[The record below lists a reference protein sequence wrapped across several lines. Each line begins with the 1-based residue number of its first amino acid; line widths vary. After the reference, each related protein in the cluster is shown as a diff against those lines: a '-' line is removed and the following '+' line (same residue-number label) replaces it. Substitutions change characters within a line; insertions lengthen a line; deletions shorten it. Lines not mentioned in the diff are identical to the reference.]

1 MSACRL
7 CGAPLEHVVADL
19 GVSPVA
25 NDFVREED
33 LGRMEP
39 FYPLCA
45 LVCARCLL
53 VQLEAFEPP
62 EQIFS
67 DDYAYFSSY
76 STGWLEHARRYTER
90 WSSASGS
97 TRRARSSRSHRTTA
111 TSCSTSSSAASPCSG
126 VEPTANTAAVAIAK
140 GIPTEIRFF
149 GLDTAAELRA
159 EHAADLLIANN
170 VLAHVPDLNDFVAG
184 LAALLAPEGVLTIEF
199 PHLLRLLEEAQ
210 FDTIY
215 HEHFSYFSLL
225 TVDARARAPRP
236 RDLRRR
242 GAPDARR
249 LAADLRRHTSRASP
263 ASAWLE
269 LRERERAAGLEE
281 LATYLAFADRVRREK
296 REIVRFFIEQ
306 KEAGVSIAGYGA
318 PAKGNTLLNYCGI
331 GRDFIDYTVD
341 LNPHKQGRYL
351 PGTRIPV
358 RDPDEIRRTQPDLV
372 FILPWNLRDE
382 VMEQLAFV
390 RDWGGRFAARSPEH
404 PDLPVITPS
413 NGRPSTQPIWRAG
426 TPATIAPSATE
437 RVTTALAPTT
447 AFLPMVTPFSTTT
460 FWAIHT
466 KSPISTGSATSGCR
480 ARCRSGA
487 MPWSWSRIATF
498 EPIRTLLPIVTDSA
512 AATLK
517 YPSICTSSPMRT
529 RPGLRIGV
537 GSHRLRGAH
546 ARGPRRCGRSRCGR
560 ARSAHRAAA

>member
-7 CGAPLEHVVADL
+7 CGAPLEHVFADL

-25 NDFVREED
+25 NDFLREDD

-45 LVCARCLL
+45 LVCGVCLL

-62 EQIFS
+62 EKIFS

-76 STGWLEHARRYTER
+76 STGWLEHSRRYVDTVVER
-90 WSSASGS
+90 LGLGAESKVVEIASNDGYLLQYFVE
-97 TRRARSSRSHRTTA
+97 RGI
-111 TSCSTSSSAASPCSG
+111 PVLG
-126 VEPTANTAAVAIAK
+126 IEPTANTAAVAIAK
-140 GIPTEIRFF
+140 GVPTAVRFF
-149 GLDTAAELRA
+149 GSETADDLHAD
-159 EHAADLLIANN
+159 HAADLLIANN

-184 LAALLAPEGVLTIEF
+184 LARLLATEGVLTIEF
-199 PHLLRLLEEAQ
+199 PHLLRLIEEAQ

-215 HEHFSYFSLL
+215 HEHYSYFSLL
-225 TVDARARAPRP
+225 TASQALERHGLAIFDVEELSTHGGSLRVYAGHVPRQP
-236 RDLRRR
+236 GERV
-242 GAPDARR
+242 
-249 LAADLRRHTSRASP
+249 
-263 ASAWLE
+263 LE

-306 KEAGVSIAGYGA
+306 KEAGHSIAGYGA

-351 PGTRIPV
+351 PGSRIPV

-390 RDWGGRFAARSPEH
+390 RDWGGRFAARAPE
-404 PDLPVITPS
+404 IK
-413 NGRPSTQPIWRAG
+413 IFA
-426 TPATIAPSATE
+426 
-437 RVTTALAPTT
+437 
-447 AFLPMVTPFSTTT
+447 
-460 FWAIHT
+460 
-466 KSPISTGSATSGCR
+466 
-480 ARCRSGA
+480 
-487 MPWSWSRIATF
+487 
-498 EPIRTLLPIVTDSA
+498 
-512 AATLK
+512 
-517 YPSICTSSPMRT
+517 
-529 RPGLRIGV
+529 
-537 GSHRLRGAH
+537 
-546 ARGPRRCGRSRCGR
+546 
-560 ARSAHRAAA
+560 

>member
-1 MSACRL
+1 VSACRL

-25 NDFVREED
+25 NDFLREDD

-45 LVCARCLL
+45 LVCDVCLL

-67 DDYAYFSSY
+67 DDYAYFSSF
-76 STGWLEHARRYTER
+76 STGWLEHSRQYTDAIVER
-90 WSSASGS
+90 LGLGAESKVVEIASNDGYLLQYFVE
-97 TRRARSSRSHRTTA
+97 RGI
-111 TSCSTSSSAASPCSG
+111 PVLG

-140 GIPTEIRFF
+140 GVPTDVRFF
-149 GLDTAAELRA
+149 GQEVAAELRA

-184 LAALLAPEGVLTIEF
+184 LATLLAPEGVLTIEF
-199 PHLLRLLEEAQ
+199 PHLLRLLQEAQ

-215 HEHFSYFSLL
+215 HEHYSYYSLL
-225 TVDARARAPRP
+225 TASRALERHGLAIFDVEELPTHGGSLRIYAGHAPREP
-236 RDLRRR
+236 GERVV
-242 GAPDARR
+242 
-249 LAADLRRHTSRASP
+249 
-263 ASAWLE
+263 E

-318 PAKGNTLLNYCGI
+318 PAKGNTLLNYCGV

-351 PGTRIPV
+351 PGTRIPI

-372 FILPWNLRDE
+372 FILPWNIRDE

-390 RDWGGRFAARSPEH
+390 RDWGGRFAARSPE
-404 PDLPVITPS
+404 I
-413 NGRPSTQPIWRAG
+413 
-426 TPATIAPSATE
+426 
-437 RVTTALAPTT
+437 
-447 AFLPMVTPFSTTT
+447 
-460 FWAIHT
+460 
-466 KSPISTGSATSGCR
+466 
-480 ARCRSGA
+480 
-487 MPWSWSRIATF
+487 RIF
-498 EPIRTLLPIVTDSA
+498 P
-512 AATLK
+512 
-517 YPSICTSSPMRT
+517 
-529 RPGLRIGV
+529 
-537 GSHRLRGAH
+537 
-546 ARGPRRCGRSRCGR
+546 
-560 ARSAHRAAA
+560 

>member
-25 NDFVREED
+25 NDFVCEED

-76 STGWLEHARRYTER
+76 STGWLDHARRYTDATVER
-90 WSSASGS
+90 FGLDESSKVVEIASNDGYLLQYFVE
-97 TRRARSSRSHRTTA
+97 RGIGVL
-111 TSCSTSSSAASPCSG
+111 G

-149 GLDTAAELRA
+149 GLDTAVDLRA
-159 EHAADLLIANN
+159 DHAADLLIANN

-184 LAALLAPEGVLTIEF
+184 LAALLAREGVLTIEF

-215 HEHFSYFSLL
+215 HEHYSYFSLL
-225 TVDARARAPRP
+225 TVTRALERHGLAIFDVEELPTHGGSLRIYAGHEPREP
-236 RDLRRR
+236 GERV
-242 GAPDARR
+242 
-249 LAADLRRHTSRASP
+249 
-263 ASAWLE
+263 LE
-269 LRERERAAGLEE
+269 LRARERAAGLEE
-281 LATYLAFADRVRREK
+281 LATYLAFADCVRREK

-358 RDPDEIRRTQPDLV
+358 RDPDEIRRRQPDLV
-372 FILPWNLRDE
+372 FILPWNLRGE
-382 VMEQLAFV
+382 VMEQLSFV
-390 RDWGGRFAARSPEH
+390 RDWGGRFAARSP
-404 PDLPVITPS
+404 
-413 NGRPSTQPIWRAG
+413 
-426 TPATIAPSATE
+426 
-437 RVTTALAPTT
+437 
-447 AFLPMVTPFSTTT
+447 
-460 FWAIHT
+460 
-466 KSPISTGSATSGCR
+466 
-480 ARCRSGA
+480 
-487 MPWSWSRIATF
+487 RI
-498 EPIRTLLPIVTDSA
+498 
-512 AATLK
+512 
-517 YPSICTSSPMRT
+517 
-529 RPGLRIGV
+529 RIF
-537 GSHRLRGAH
+537 
-546 ARGPRRCGRSRCGR
+546 P
-560 ARSAHRAAA
+560 

>member
-1 MSACRL
+1 VSACRL
-7 CGAPLEHVVADL
+7 CGAPLQHVVADL

-25 NDFVREED
+25 NDFLREED

-45 LVCARCLL
+45 LVCDVCLL

-67 DDYAYFSSY
+67 DDYAYFSSF
-76 STGWLEHARRYTER
+76 STGWLDHSRRYADATIELLGLDAK
-90 WSSASGS
+90 SKVVEIASNDGYLLQYFV
-97 TRRARSSRSHRTTA
+97 ARGI
-111 TSCSTSSSAASPCSG
+111 PVLG
-126 VEPTANTAAVAIAK
+126 VEPTANTAAAAIAK
-140 GIPTEIRFF
+140 GIPTDVRFF
-149 GLDTAAELRA
+149 GGETANDLRA

-184 LAALLAPEGVLTIEF
+184 LAILLAPDGVLTIEF
-199 PHLLRLLEEAQ
+199 PHLLRLLDEAQ

-215 HEHFSYFSLL
+215 HEHYSYFSLL
-225 TVDARARAPRP
+225 TA
-236 RDLRRR
+236 
-242 GAPDARR
+242 
-249 LAADLRRHTSRASP
+249 SRALERHGLEIFDVEELPTHGGSLRIYAGATP
-263 ASAWLE
+263 RGEPGARVVE

-281 LATYLAFADRVRREK
+281 LETYLAFADRVRREK

-351 PGTRIPV
+351 PGTRIPI

-390 RDWGGRFAARSPEH
+390 REWGGRFAARSPE
-404 PDLPVITPS
+404 I
-413 NGRPSTQPIWRAG
+413 
-426 TPATIAPSATE
+426 
-437 RVTTALAPTT
+437 
-447 AFLPMVTPFSTTT
+447 
-460 FWAIHT
+460 
-466 KSPISTGSATSGCR
+466 
-480 ARCRSGA
+480 
-487 MPWSWSRIATF
+487 RIF
-498 EPIRTLLPIVTDSA
+498 P
-512 AATLK
+512 
-517 YPSICTSSPMRT
+517 
-529 RPGLRIGV
+529 
-537 GSHRLRGAH
+537 
-546 ARGPRRCGRSRCGR
+546 
-560 ARSAHRAAA
+560 